1 MAGNLEL
8 AEVGFIER
16 IVVGN
21 NDPRHMRSE
30 EEIRLQMER
39 VNRCLSGTPR
49 GRIVGMEKSFTL
61 HTIGDQ
67 QFVLQYVVYHLGF
80 VRKPLYLDEYVLPE
94 HAEPEPAASESPVQP
109 AVAVEAPAVES
120 PVAQVAAA
128 SAPGPAPAPQA
139 PVAREPAGQPPGATA
154 EEAPGTGLTLTQ
166 LRQLLT
172 HSGGDAYAAQWLEP
186 LNAAMQACAIDTP
199 RRQAAFLAQV
209 LVESS
214 ELRHIEESL
223 GYSAQRLRAV
233 WPQRFPSDEVAA
245 RYSHNP
251 QALANHVYA
260 GRMGNGDEAS
270 GDGWR
275 YHGRG
280 LIQMTGRDHYAQFAR
295 TSGLDVLAQ
304 PDLLLEPAGAARAAA
319 WFWQTKGLNELADQ
333 TAGGDGDMHFV
344 NITRRINGG
353 TMGLDERRAYWQR
366 ARRALGLG

>member
-94 HAEPEPAASESPVQP
+94 HAEPEPAAAQSP
-109 AVAVEAPAVES
+109 AAAAEAPAVQA
-120 PVAQVAAA
+120 PVA
-128 SAPGPAPAPQA
+128 SAPAPAPQA
-139 PVAREPAGQPPGATA
+139 PVAREPVS
-154 EEAPGTGLTLTQ
+154 EAPGGANDEAPGNGLTLAR
-166 LRQLLT
+166 LRQLLIRPE
-172 HSGGDAYAAQWLEP
+172 GDATAAQWLEP

-214 ELRHIEESL
+214 ELRCREESL
-223 GYSAQRLRAV
+223 SYSPQRLRAV
-233 WPQRFPSDEVAA
+233 WPQRFSSDELAA
-245 RYSHNP
+245 HYSHNP
-251 QALANHVYA
+251 QALANYIYA
-260 GRMGNGDEAS
+260 GRMGNGDETS

-280 LIQMTGRDHYAQFAR
+280 LIQLTGRDNYAQFAR

-319 WFWQTKGLNELADQ
+319 WFWQTMGLNELADR
-333 TAGGDGDMHFV
+333 TTGSDGDVHFM
-344 NITRRINGG
+344 NISKRINGG
-353 TMGLDERRAYWQR
+353 TIGLEERRAYWQR
-366 ARRALGLG
+366 ARRALGPG

>member
-30 EEIRLQMER
+30 EDIRLQMER

-49 GRIVGMEKSFTL
+49 GRIVGMEKSFAL

-94 HAEPEPAASESPVQP
+94 HAEPEPAASAAPVAPVAAAP
-109 AVAVEAPAVES
+109 ATVAAAPAV
-120 PVAQVAAA
+120 QVTA
-128 SAPGPAPAPQA
+128 
-139 PVAREPAGQPPGATA
+139 ARESAGQSHDATN
-154 EEAPGTGLTLTQ
+154 EEAPGNGVTLTQ
-166 LRQLLT
+166 LRQLLICP
-172 HSGGDAYAAQWLEP
+172 DAESRAARWLEP
-186 LNAAMQACAIDTP
+186 LNAAMRACAIDTP

-209 LVESS
+209 LVESA
-214 ELRHIEESL
+214 ELRHSEEALS
-223 GYSAQRLRAV
+223 YSAPRLRMV
-233 WPQRFPSDEVAA
+233 WPQRFPNDELAA

-280 LIQMTGRDHYAQFAR
+280 LIQLTGRDNYAQLAR

-319 WFWQTKGLNELADQ
+319 WFWQTTGLNELADHA
-333 TAGGDGDMHFV
+333 TGSNGDVYFEK
-344 NITRRINGG
+344 ITMRINGG
-353 TMGLDERRAYWQR
+353 TVGLDERRAYWQR
-366 ARRALGLG
+366 ARRALDLG

>member
-49 GRIVGMEKSFTL
+49 GRIVGMEKSFAL

-67 QFVLQYVVYHLGF
+67 QFVLQYVVYHLDF

-94 HAEPEPAASESPVQP
+94 HAEPEPAVSESPVQ
-109 AVAVEAPAVES
+109 
-120 PVAQVAAA
+120 
-128 SAPGPAPAPQA
+128 PAPQA
-139 PVAREPAGQPPGATA
+139 PVAREPVSQPSGGTNK
-154 EEAPGTGLTLTQ
+154 EAPESGITLTQ
-166 LRQLLT
+166 LQQLLT
-172 HSGGDAYAAQWLEP
+172 HSGGEAYAAQWVEP
-186 LNAAMQACAIDTP
+186 LNAAMRACAIDTP

-214 ELRHIEESL
+214 ELRRLDESL
-223 GYSAQRLRAV
+223 NYTARRLRTV
-233 WPQRFPSDEVAA
+233 WPQRFPSEEIAA
-245 RYSHNP
+245 QYSGKP
-251 QALANHVYA
+251 QALANHIYA
-260 GRMGNGDEAS
+260 DRMGNGDEAS

-280 LIQMTGRDHYAQFAR
+280 LIQVTGRDNYAQFAR
-295 TSGLDVLAQ
+295 TSGIDVLAQ

-319 WFWQTKGLNELADQ
+319 WFWQAKGLNELADQ

-344 NITRRINGG
+344 NITRRIDGG
-353 TMGLDERRAYWQR
+353 TLGLDERRAYWQR
-366 ARRALGLG
+366 ARRALGVG

>member
-1 MAGNLEL
+1 MASNLEL

-30 EEIRLQMER
+30 EDIRLQMER

-49 GRIVGMEKSFTL
+49 GRIVGMEKSFAL

-94 HAEPEPAASESPVQP
+94 HAEPEPATAQSPVQAAAAAETL
-109 AVAVEAPAVES
+109 AVQV
-120 PVAQVAAA
+120 PVA
-128 SAPGPAPAPQA
+128 GAPAPTPQAQA
-139 PVAREPAGQPPGATA
+139 PRELACPAPGGTDD
-154 EEAPGTGLTLTQ
+154 EAPGNGLTLTR
-166 LRQLLT
+166 LRQLLS
-172 HSGGDAYAAQWLEP
+172 HLGGDATAAQWLEP

-199 RRQAAFLAQV
+199 ARQAAFLAQV

-214 ELRHIEESL
+214 ELRCREESL
-223 GYSAQRLRAV
+223 SYTPQRLRAV
-233 WPQRFPSDEVAA
+233 WPQRFLSDERAA
-245 RYSHNP
+245 HYSHNP
-251 QALANHVYA
+251 QALANYIYA
-260 GRMGNGDEAS
+260 GRMGNGDETS

-280 LIQMTGRDHYAQFAR
+280 LIQLTGRDNYAQFAR

-319 WFWQTKGLNELADQ
+319 WFWQTMGLNELADR
-333 TAGGDGDMHFV
+333 TAGSDGDIHFM
-344 NITRRINGG
+344 NITKRINGQ
-353 TMGLDERRAYWQR
+353 TIGLEERRAYWQR
-366 ARRALGLG
+366 ARRALGLH